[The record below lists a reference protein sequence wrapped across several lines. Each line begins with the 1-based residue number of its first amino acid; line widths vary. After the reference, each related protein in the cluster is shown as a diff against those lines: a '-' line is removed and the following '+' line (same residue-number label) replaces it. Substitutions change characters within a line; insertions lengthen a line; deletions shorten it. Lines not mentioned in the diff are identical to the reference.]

1 MATVVRWQPWTELAG
16 LQTDMS
22 RLMNGLLES
31 NGKTNQS
38 WVPALDVWETDDGGR
53 VRIRP
58 AGARGGRDHDR
69 GRTTA
74 R

>member
-38 WVPALDVWETDDGGR
+38 WVPALDVWQTD
-53 VRIRP
+53 
-58 AGARGGRDHDR
+58 
-69 GRTTA
+69 T
-74 R
+74 